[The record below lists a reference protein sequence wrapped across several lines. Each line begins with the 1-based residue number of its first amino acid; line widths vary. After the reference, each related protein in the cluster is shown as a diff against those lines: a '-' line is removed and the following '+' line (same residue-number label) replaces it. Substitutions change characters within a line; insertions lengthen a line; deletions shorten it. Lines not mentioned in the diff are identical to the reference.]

1 MNKKTKAHCN
11 QCHGE
16 RNHEVLFTEK
26 TSWSE
31 ERYGFQGEDKYEM
44 LKCAGYDNVILRHTS
59 WFSEDPEPSVH
70 FYPPAMSRKEPT
82 WLVDIS
88 GKSTRFAKSLLKEI
102 YVGVQNGMKMIATM
116 GVRSLMEYV
125 MIDSVG
131 NQGTFGKNLAEF
143 ASNGFIS
150 DKQRDIL
157 DAVLEAGHAT
167 THRAYQPSDE
177 DLATCIDIAENV
189 LQTVYVH
196 PGKAAELKRRVPKR
210 R

>member
-1 MNKKTKAHCN
+1 MNKRTKAHCN
-11 QCHGE
+11 SCVGE

-26 TSWSE
+26 TSWSVE
-31 ERYGFQGEDKYEM
+31 EYNIHGDDTYEL
-44 LKCAGYDNVILRHTS
+44 LKCGGCDSVMLRHTS
-59 WFSEDPEPSVH
+59 WFSEDPVPSIH
-70 FYPPAMSRKEPT
+70 FYPPAMSRKEPV
-82 WLVDIS
+82 WLS
-88 GKSTRFAKSLLKEI
+88 EMHGSSAHFAKTLLKEI

-131 NQGTFGKNLAEF
+131 DQGTFGQNLSEF
-143 ASNGFIS
+143 AKKGFIS

-157 DAVLEAGHAT
+157 DVVLEAGHAR
-167 THRAYQPSDE
+167 THRAYKPSDE

-196 PGKAAELKRRVPKR
+196 PEKAAELKKRVPKR